1 MQISKPKFRCEVCDY
16 ECSRKFLWEQHCST
30 RKHISQ
36 QSATSRNKKYALFR
50 CHCGRT
56 YRSRSGL
63 WRHQKQCSL
72 AKPEEQTKPT
82 PPESTPP
89 EPATLTEILKTLD
102 RHNAERDRLVGQL
115 AVQSELIRK
124 MVPQIGDKT
133 QVNLN
138 IFLDTHC
145 QNALNM
151 SDFIRTLPVQQRDL
165 EYTSENGLPEGIRS
179 MMVQGLA
186 RLNLAQRPIHCT
198 DVKREVL
205 YVRENDAW
213 AKGPESTQRLTDAIN
228 EAANRQRRAIAQW
241 ERSNPE
247 WMRTDEGRARYL
259 KLVEQV
265 MGDAGAKHGMSH
277 IIRGIAR
284 ASKLGSGDIALTQEL
299 VAGDSHTNED

>member
-1 MQISKPKFRCEVCDY
+1 ME
-16 ECSRKFLWEQHCST
+16 
-30 RKHISQ
+30 
-36 QSATSRNKKYALFR
+36 
-50 CHCGRT
+50 
-56 YRSRSGL
+56 
-63 WRHQKQCSL
+63 
-72 AKPEEQTKPT
+72 
-82 PPESTPP
+82 PP
-89 EPATLTEILKTLD
+89 EPTSPDPPANEAANAPTLSDILKTLD
-102 RHNAERDRLVGQL
+102 RHNAERDQLVGQL

-133 QVNLN
+133 QVNVN

-228 EAANRQRRAIAQW
+228 EAANRQRKAIAQW
-241 ERSNPE
+241 EKSNPE
-247 WMRTDEGRARYL
+247 WMRSDEGRARYL

-265 MGDAGAKHGMSH
+265 MGDTGAKQSLSH
-277 IIRGIAR
+277 IIRGVAR
-284 ASKLGSGDIALTQEL
+284 ASKLGTGDIALTQEL
-299 VAGDSHTNED
+299 VAGDAHPDED